1 MKKYKLVLGGRGAD
15 IFIHPVNEEQKEKL
29 QEMGVDNDSPES
41 NIDLDELT
49 DLLEVDS
56 WDYADETYT
65 GSYCSP
71 ESYHIQ
77 VLDENE
83 EVVWR
88 SDDDFYMNEGE
99 DEGDYTFIE
108 KENILVIE
116 HYVKGT
122 FKEYELNIEGEFD
135 PEKLS
140 FKRVDVHE
148 YVEVITD
155 LKYDGQ
161 SLELDEH
168 GDYWSKGC
176 FFYLF

>member
-1 MKKYKLVLGGRGAD
+1 MKTYKLILSGRGAD
-15 IFIHPVNEEQKEKL
+15 IFIHPVNEEQRQKFIDMDIMADDAE
-29 QEMGVDNDSPES
+29 V
-41 NIDLDELT
+41 DLDEVTKILG
-49 DLLEVDS
+49 VDS

-122 FKEYELNIEGEFD
+122 FKEYKLNIEGEFD

-161 SLELDEH
+161 SLELDEY

>member
-1 MKKYKLVLGGRGAD
+1 MKTYKLILSGRGAD
-15 IFIHPVNEEQKEKL
+15 IFIHPVNEEQRQKFIDMDIMADDAE
-29 QEMGVDNDSPES
+29 V
-41 NIDLDELT
+41 DLDEVTEILG
-49 DLLEVDS
+49 VDS

-71 ESYHIQ
+71 EGYHIQ

-83 EVVWR
+83 EVVWK

-161 SLELDEH
+161 SLELDEY